1 VAMQT
6 ASEQREQ
13 PPIMIDLEKLKEN
26 VERADIDSAPPV
38 SDVDVNSLDL
48 SSREQ
53 QLAAEIV
60 ILRDFVVLLHS
71 P

>member
-1 VAMQT
+1 MQT

>member
-1 VAMQT
+1 MQT

-48 SSREQ
+48 SSRKQ

-60 ILRDFVVLLHS
+60 ILRDFVVLRHS

>member
-1 VAMQT
+1 MQT
-6 ASEQREQ
+6 TSEQREQ